1 MKRTIQAIRKQVQM
15 LDGTIEEQQQRLT
28 DLSSEASLL

>member
-1 MKRTIQAIRKQVQM
+1 MKRAIQAIRKQVQM
-15 LDGTIEEQQQRLT
+15 LDGTIEEQQQRLA